1 MSAGD
6 SIPRA
11 NRGLT
16 KLEGKMRYSISYD
29 VGLASVTKERRKRDL
44 TRIETFLTE
53 DEALNRAFRLL
64 DEGTHQGISVR
75 DGSGN
80 VLCGV
85 RLQLKLGFSAE

>member
-1 MSAGD
+1 
-6 SIPRA
+6 
-11 NRGLT
+11 
-16 KLEGKMRYSISYD
+16 MRYSISYD
-29 VGLASVTKERRKRDL
+29 VGLASVTKERYERGL
-44 TRIETFLTE
+44 TRVETFLAE

-64 DEGTHQGISVR
+64 DEGKHDAISVR

>member
-1 MSAGD
+1 MS
-6 SIPRA
+6 
-11 NRGLT
+11 
-16 KLEGKMRYSISYD
+16 YSISYD

-44 TRIETFLTE
+44 TRVETFLTE
-53 DEALNRAFRLL
+53 DQALNRAFRLL
-64 DEGTHQGISVR
+64 DEGTHHGISVR

>member
-1 MSAGD
+1 M
-6 SIPRA
+6 
-11 NRGLT
+11 
-16 KLEGKMRYSISYD
+16 
-29 VGLASVTKERRKRDL
+29 SVTKERRERGS
-44 TRIETFLTE
+44 TRVETFLTE

-64 DEGTHQGISVR
+64 DENRYHAISVC